1 MAERDPLLIV
11 RDAISDDM
19 HSITDI
25 YNHYIEKT
33 VVTFEEDAVTV
44 SQMQKRV
51 EEVQEAGLPWLVA
64 YRDEQVFGYAYV
76 CRWKA
81 RSAYRHSVE
90 TSIYVDPNASGRGV
104 GHSLFE
110 ALDERL
116 RELPIRF
123 AAGVI
128 ALPNDASVRL
138 HEKFGY
144 EQAGLV
150 KDVGYKFGRWVDC
163 GYWQKVFAFE
173 PPANTPEDSASPE

>member
-1 MAERDPLLIV
+1 MPEPDPLLIV

-19 HSITDI
+19 HSITEI
-25 YNHYIEKT
+25 YNHYIENT
-33 VVTFEEDAVTV
+33 VVTFEEEPVTV

-76 CRWKA
+76 GNWKA

-90 TSIYVDPNASGRGV
+90 TSVYVDPNASGRGV

-116 RELPIRF
+116 HELPIRF

-128 ALPNDASVRL
+128 ALPNEASVQL

-144 EQAGLV
+144 EKAGLV
-150 KDVGYKFGRWVDC
+150 KDVGYKFGQWVDC
-163 GYWQKVFAFE
+163 GYWQKVFPFE
-173 PPANTPEDSASPE
+173 PPADTAEDGETTE